1 MKKEKKNKGF
11 KWDIV
16 GHDKAEAGF
25 NISWGAIFAGIV
37 TFLAL
42 LVTFSLIGSAIG
54 FGQIEATTSNPLD
67 GVGTGL
73 LIWTVI
79 AFILSLLV
87 AGFVAGITSRRMGL
101 VHGFL
106 TWATSV
112 LALLLMLSFITTGIF
127 SAVGSTLGSVFSVAG
142 KGVETVASGTGDLVS
157 KGFDKIVGEVGEVD
171 TQELEGQTNQI
182 LKDTDVKELQPNY
195 INDQLKA
202 ASSDVTDAGKEI
214 VLNPDNA
221 DQIIKETT
229 DSLQERVETIAKAA
243 DDKEAIANAVNENTD
258 LTQQEAEEATT
269 NIYNG
274 LQTAS
279 KEAQEKLDQASQQI
293 EQVQA
298 DLDQTIEQARVK
310 ADQAAD
316 ATAKA
321 SIWGFVALIIGMII
335 TSIAGLLGSNFVT
348 DRNEERM

>member
-1 MKKEKKNKGF
+1 MKQEKNTRRP
-11 KWDIV
+11 KWDII
-16 GHDKAEAGF
+16 GPGNAEAGF
-25 NISWGAIFAGIV
+25 NISWASVIAGVV

-42 LVTFSLIGSAIG
+42 LITFSLVGSAIG
-54 FGQIEATTSNPLD
+54 FGQVEATSSNPLD

-73 LIWTVI
+73 LIWTVV
-79 AFILSLLV
+79 AFVLSLCA
-87 AGFVAGITSRRMGL
+87 AGFIAGVTARRMGTI
-101 VHGFL
+101 HGFL

-112 LALLLMLSFITTGIF
+112 IVFVLMLSYVTSGIF
-127 SAVGSTLGSVFSVAG
+127 SVAGTALGNIFSVAG

-171 TQELEGQTNQI
+171 TQELANQTNQI

-202 ASSDVTDAGKEI
+202 ASSDITEAGKEI

-229 DSLQERVETIAKAA
+229 DSLQKRVDTIAKAA
-243 DDKEAIANAVNENTD
+243 DDKEAIANAVNKNTD
-258 LTQQEAEEATT
+258 LTQQESEEATT

-293 EQVQA
+293 EQTQK
-298 DLDQTIEQARVK
+298 DLEKTIEEARVK
-310 ADQAAD
+310 ADEAAD

-321 SIWGFVALIIGMII
+321 SIWGFVALILGMIL
-335 TSIAGLLGSNFVT
+335 TSIAGLLGSNFVA